1 MYKVG
6 LRGQHTVPTTKL
18 FINNKMVES
27 QATEWVDL
35 HNPATNEV
43 CLFIHLFF
51 FFFFWLFLA
60 FFNPFFY
67 MINLWSSTSCYIIY
81 LKLFSL

>member
-51 FFFFWLFLA
+51 FLFLFGFFWLFLIH
-60 FFNPFFY
+60 FFT
-67 MINLWSSTSCYIIY
+67 W
-81 LKLFSL
+81 